1 MHHRQKPIR
10 KSSTGNPVT
19 RTLRENPSTFVLPAG
34 WAGCFLLRPWF
45 LYGSNARIANA
56 ACALKQHPKTVST
69 RHETHR
75 SHEVISIFPFCTVP
89 SPTAGRRVFQ
99 NTNTSNICTQ
109 ILSGRLQNRET
120 FLSARLV
127 STLSNSSTS
136 IFPTSLLIQS
146 PYWRAVQFNRFFA
159 ESRRQPAS
167 RPFGERL
174 RKETMGLSVHN
185 GLKPP
190 RIPRISPKQL
200 PRFGCHWL
208 K

>member
-120 FLSARLV
+120 IPL
-127 STLSNSSTS
+127 
-136 IFPTSLLIQS
+136 
-146 PYWRAVQFNRFFA
+146 
-159 ESRRQPAS
+159 PAS
-167 RPFGERL
+167 RQHSFKLVYPNFPDQFADTIPILASG
-174 RKETMGLSVHN
+174 SVQQVLC
-185 GLKPP
+185 GV
-190 RIPRISPKQL
+190 SPT
-200 PRFGCHWL
+200 
-208 K
+208 